1 MCILKVSGVLCGI
14 SCVLFTEFWLL
25 AETFGRNSRV
35 FNFV

>member
-14 SCVLFTEFWLL
+14 SCVIFTESWLL
-25 AETFGRNSRV
+25 AEIFGRKTRV